1 MNRKLLVCL
10 SILAAA
16 ALPAFAGEWH
26 SGSNNVCTDCHTMHF
41 SQQHNWDSGSAPANT
56 PAANGNWLGST
67 GPNAF
72 LLKLPANELCA
83 SCHDGQSFAPDVVMA
98 NFNPAPALQGRSAG
112 AVNEQTG
119 SIAPYD
125 TWKGHSLGSTAVP
138 PGWNIAATNMPATY
152 YDNTGGLECIS
163 CHAQHGPPAAYRNLG
178 SYSAGGA
185 AGSIRPFYAITTTF
199 TTATN
204 CNNTT
209 PASANCDVWVNIASP
224 YTPNSGNSATF
235 NPYYDSGNVIF
246 SRTDPASAA
255 GATTVSSN
263 RMDTFCGSCH
273 GDFHGGTGDANI
285 GGGTVGATAD
295 GFLRHPTGRQVIGS
309 ASAGGHSSLTR
320 YVAQPG
326 FKAKVYTTNYTTFAD
341 ATPGCVSCHKGHGN
355 ANPFGLI
362 FTSHTG
368 LTGYDTGYPEE
379 GNYNYNANTYQQ
391 GYRNLCGQCH
401 GQGS

>member
-10 SILAAA
+10 AILAAA

-26 SGSNNVCTDCHTMHF
+26 SGNNNVCTDCHTMHF
-41 SQQHNWDSGSAPANT
+41 SQQHNWDSNAVPANT
-56 PAANGNWLGST
+56 PAANGNWLGGT

-72 LLKLPANELCA
+72 LLKLPVNQLCA
-83 SCHDGQSFAPDVVMA
+83 SCHDGQSFAPDVIMA

-112 AVNEQTG
+112 ALNEQTG
-119 SIAPYD
+119 SVAPYD
-125 TWKGHSLGSTAVP
+125 TWKGHSLGSTSVP
-138 PGWNIAATNMPATY
+138 PGWNTAAVNVPGNY
-152 YDNTGGLECIS
+152 YDNTGGLECTC
-163 CHAQHGPPAAYRNLG
+163 CHAQHGPPTAYRNLG

-185 AGSIRPFYAITTTF
+185 ATPIRPTYAITTTF
-199 TTATN
+199 TGATP
-204 CNNTT
+204 CNNG
-209 PASANCDVWVNIASP
+209 ANAPCDVWVNIASP
-224 YTPNSGNSATF
+224 YTPNSGSAATF

-246 SRTDPASAA
+246 YRTNPASPT

-273 GDFHGGTGDANI
+273 GDFHGQTGDANI
-285 GGGTVGATAD
+285 GGGVLPGPAAD
-295 GFLRHPTGRQVIGS
+295 GFLRHPTSGQVIGS

-326 FKAKVYTTNYTTFAD
+326 FRAKVYTTDFAAFSD

-362 FTSHTG
+362 FTSHSGNPGFSAT
-368 LTGYDTGYPEE
+368 YPEE
-379 GNYNYNANTYQQ
+379 GNWDITQPYQQ

-401 GQGS
+401 GQGN